1 MSSPTQRDEAAFLG
15 LIQGL
20 IEGLIEF
27 LPVSSS
33 AHLRAIGPLLT
44 SGGDPG
50 VAFKAI
56 THRPAGARQNP
67 TTLVLAG
74 ARWFDAVRMRSL
86 QQHLRRDCGSERQ
99 PQP

>member
-1 MSSPTQRDEAAFLG
+1 MSSATQRDEAAF
-15 LIQGL
+15 QGL
-20 IEGLIEF
+20 IRGFIEF

-44 SGGDPG
+44 SGGDSG
-50 VAFKAI
+50 AAFTAI

-67 TTLVLAG
+67 TTPALAG
-74 ARWFDAVRMRSL
+74 ARWFDAVRMRSQ